1 MRIAQFIQ
9 TIDAT
14 AGGTSTAFLG
24 TLAALRTRAELSV
37 QAFCARP
44 ADGDPAWPVVNAAP
58 ARFTLAPYGRS
69 IRPGPLGRAVV
80 DAARA
85 RSFDLLHMHGLWS
98 PDLLAAGAACR
109 RAGIPYV
116 WEPHGMLVREAYNQ
130 KRLKK
135 EVFMAMG
142 LRATLK
148 AAAAMVFV
156 TPEERD
162 HSLIPAGYPRERL
175 HAIPLPV
182 EPPTFP
188 IDAAFRAAARTRFGA
203 RPGEPV
209 VVFLGRLH
217 PVKRVE
223 IAIRALATITPEQR
237 PRLILVGGGEEAYER
252 TLRELAAALNVAEWC
267 VFSGWVR
274 GDDKWAALAAGD
286 VLTLNSLHE
295 NFGYVAVEALCV
307 GSVPVLTRNLA
318 IAGELHEAGLA
329 EISEPQPADLGKAWQ
344 RAIARARQQPE
355 AVLNRGRA
363 WVDEHLAPSAI
374 GVRLAGLYQGIARP
388 H

>member
-1 MRIAQFIQ
+1 MRIAQLIQ

-24 TLAALRTRAELSV
+24 TLAALATRAELSV
-37 QAFCARP
+37 HAFCARP
-44 ADGDPAWPVVNAAP
+44 ADGDPAWAVVNAAP
-58 ARFTLAPYGRS
+58 ARFTLAAYGRS
-69 IRPGPLGRAVV
+69 IRPGPLGRAVA

-85 RSFDLLHMHGLWS
+85 GSFDLLHMHGLWS

-182 EPPTFP
+182 EPPKFP
-188 IDAAFRAAARTRFGA
+188 IDAPFRAAARARFGA
-203 RPGEPV
+203 KPGEPV

-223 IAIRALATITPEQR
+223 IAIRALATFTPQER

-252 TLRELAAALNVAEWC
+252 TLRELAASLNVAEWC

-329 EISEPQPADLGKAWQ
+329 EICEPQPADLGKAWQ
-344 RAIARARQQPE
+344 RAIARVRQQPE